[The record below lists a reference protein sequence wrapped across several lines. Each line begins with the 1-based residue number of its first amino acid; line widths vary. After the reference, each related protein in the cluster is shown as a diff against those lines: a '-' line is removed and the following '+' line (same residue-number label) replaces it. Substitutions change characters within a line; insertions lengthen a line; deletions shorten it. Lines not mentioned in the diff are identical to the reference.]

1 MDKREAEVA
10 RLARPIAARR
20 RALLRRALWLPWLA
34 VGLLLLLCGIVSAW
48 LNWEAT
54 KEEEAPGALRLS
66 WMLAV
71 VGSLLLDWLLLEPL
85 VAMRHELTHI
95 AEQRRWARLP

>member
-20 RALLRRALWLPWLA
+20 RAQLRRALWLPWLA
-34 VGLLLLLCGIVSAW
+34 VGVLLLLCGVVSAW

-66 WMLAV
+66 WILAV
-71 VGSLLLDWLLLEPL
+71 VGSTSP
-85 VAMRHELTHI
+85 VS
-95 AEQRRWARLP
+95 RLHLGPNPTPTPNS

>member
-34 VGLLLLLCGIVSAW
+34 VGVLLLLCGIVSAW

-66 WMLAV
+66 WILAV
-71 VGSLLLDWLLLEPL
+71 VGSILLDWLLLEPL

-95 AEQRRWARLP
+95 AEQRRWASLP